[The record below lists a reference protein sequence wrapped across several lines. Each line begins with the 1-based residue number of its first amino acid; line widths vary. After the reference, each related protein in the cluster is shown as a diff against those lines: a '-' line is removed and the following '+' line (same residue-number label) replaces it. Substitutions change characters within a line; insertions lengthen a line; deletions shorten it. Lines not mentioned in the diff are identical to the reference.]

1 MTIATTYEERM
12 ALIDSL
18 APKYNSRTKMRKAAK
33 ASSSRARRSARTKVK
48 REFMDIPTESNIY
61 AYTDSS
67 KYAKEYYGE
76 TLHYTTKYDN
86 DWD

>member
-1 MTIATTYEERM
+1 MTIATTYADRM
-12 ALIDSL
+12 ALIASL
-18 APKYNSRTKMRKAAK
+18 APKYNARTRMRKEVK
-33 ASSSRARRSARTKVK
+33 ASSARATSAARKPK

-61 AYTDSS
+61 VYTDAS

-76 TLHYTTKYDN
+76 TMYETTRFDN